1 MKKILITGSR
11 GRIGTDLKD
20 FLKNDYEIL
29 EFEKGDELSE
39 EKFNVDAIIHLAAL
53 TPRKDKKFSLKE
65 YIKVN
70 VELTKKILFYSSKN
84 NVKTAII
91 PTSWSWMFKLGDYQY
106 SKLLQEKV
114 AQKYRELG
122 LNVITIEFPEVIN
135 KSYKGIIK
143 ILTDGIKNNQETV
156 VDSVNISTITTEAIA
171 KVFSEF
177 IEGKAK
183 KANNIYK
190 NSINVFNLYERVKEI
205 IKKESPENIK
215 YLKKGVKKIRTPII
229 NDDKTIIFPDFEIE
243 KRG

>member
-11 GRIGTDLKD
+11 GRIGTDLKG
-20 FLKNDYEIL
+20 FLKSDYEIL
-29 EFEKGDELSE
+29 ELEKGDKISDD
-39 EKFNVDAIIHLAAL
+39 KFKVNAVIHLAAL

-65 YIKVN
+65 YIEVN
-70 VELTKKILFYSSKN
+70 VELTKKVLFYSSKN
-84 NVKTAII
+84 KVKTVII
-91 PTSWSWMFKLGDYQY
+91 PTSWSWMFKIGDYQY

-114 AQKYRELG
+114 AEKYKELG
-122 LNVITIEFPEVIN
+122 LNIITIEFPEVIN

-143 ILTDGIKNNQETV
+143 ILADRIKNKQETT

-177 IEGKAK
+177 IEGKSE

-190 NSINVFNLYERVKEI
+190 NSIDMFNLYEGVKEI
-205 IKKESPENIK
+205 IEKESPENIK

-229 NDDKTIIFPDFEIE
+229 NDDRTIIFPDFEME
-243 KRG
+243 E

>member
-29 EFEKGDELSE
+29 ELEKGDELSE
-39 EKFNVDAIIHLAAL
+39 EKFNVDTVIHLAAL

-65 YIKVN
+65 YIEIN

-84 NVKTAII
+84 NVKTVII
-91 PTSWSWMFKLGDYQY
+91 PTSWSWMFKIGDYQY

-122 LNVITIEFPEVIN
+122 LNIITIEFPEVLN
-135 KSYKGIIK
+135 KGYKGIIK
-143 ILTDGIKNNQETV
+143 ILADRIKNKQETV

-171 KVFSEF
+171 KVFSKF
-177 IEGKAK
+177 IEGKASD
-183 KANNIYK
+183 IYK
-190 NSINVFNLYERVKEI
+190 NSINVFDLYEEVKHI
-205 IKKESPENIK
+205 IEKESPENIK

-229 NDDKTIIFPDFEIE
+229 NDGRTIIFPEFEME
-243 KRG
+243 E